1 MEGRYTAV
9 DSIPG
14 LVAGLRKT
22 WKSGKTLNLEWR
34 LQQLRQLIKLLKENE
49 NQVHLV
55 PPLLPLRIN
64 HDDNPWWDHLPPID
78 LHLFFHH

>member
-49 NQVHLV
+49 NQVHLLCAT
-55 PPLLPLRIN
+55 PAASSHQPR
-64 HDDNPWWDHLPPID
+64 
-78 LHLFFHH
+78 